1 MARLFNYMIIGAG
14 GAGGILAHNMTK
26 AGLYVTSI
34 ARGEHLRAIRANGLT
49 VRKLWDE
56 SAECIHIKATDMSH
70 YAERPDVIFLCVKEY
85 SLESCYD
92 FIRNAAKKGTVIIPL
107 LNGISVNGKVKE
119 ALPGYMVPAG
129 LIYVSAAISEPGYLV
144 QHSGICRVIFGMQS
158 PEEDDRR
165 VREIAGD
172 MRSRG
177 LDVIF
182 SENIKQDILKKFS
195 YVSPAGAAGLYC
207 NAAAGDFQK
216 MGEPREL
223 FKTMIREIM
232 ALAYA
237 MGCPFDRDYV
247 RVNLK
252 KMDAQDPS
260 ATTSLQR
267 DVMAGQPS
275 EIDSL
280 VGEVLRLGD
289 QYKVPMPAYRMAAEE
304 IRRRYK
310 VL

>member
-1 MARLFNYMIIGAG
+1 MARFLNYMIIGAG
-14 GAGGILAHNMTK
+14 GAGGILAQNMSK

-56 SAECIHIKATDMSH
+56 SAECIHIKATDMEH
-70 YAERPDVIFLCVKEY
+70 YSERPDVIFLCVKEY
-85 SLESCYD
+85 SLPGCYS
-92 FIRNAAKKGTVIIPL
+92 FIKNAAKKGTIIIPL
-107 LNGISVNGKVKE
+107 LNGISVSRRIKE
-119 ALPGYMVPAG
+119 ALPGYTVPGG
-129 LIYVSAAISEPGYLV
+129 LIYVSANIAEPGHLV
-144 QHSGICRVIFGMQS
+144 QHGGICRVIFGMQD
-158 PEEDDRR
+158 EQEDDRP
-165 VREIAGD
+165 VRAVADDLKGH
-172 MRSRG
+172 G
-177 LDVIF
+177 LDVFF
-182 SENIKQDILKKFS
+182 SEHIRRDIFEKFS

-207 NAAAGDFQK
+207 RASAGDFQK

-237 MGCPFDRDYV
+237 MGCPFGRDFV
-247 RVNLK
+247 RENLK
-252 KMDAQDPS
+252 IMDSLQPS

-267 DVMAGQPS
+267 DIAAGHQS

-280 VGEVLRLGD
+280 IGEVLRLGKE
-289 QYKVPMPAYRMAAEE
+289 YNVSLPAYRMAAEE
-304 IRRRYK
+304 IRKRYK